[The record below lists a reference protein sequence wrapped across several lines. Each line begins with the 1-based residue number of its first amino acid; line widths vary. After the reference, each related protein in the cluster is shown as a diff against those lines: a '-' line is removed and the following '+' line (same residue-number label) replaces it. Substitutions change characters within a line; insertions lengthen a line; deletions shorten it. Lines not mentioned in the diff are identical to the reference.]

1 MPNINGN
8 TSGIRQTVLER
19 MSGLYE
25 IVTEPSQFVS
35 TELLFQMAE
44 FTQQTGREVSAYIGR
59 DGRVKDVSIGDS
71 ANVSMP
77 SMRLTRNSDRLSGV
91 RCIHTHP
98 AGDSRLSPVDMGTLK
113 SALLD
118 AMCAVGVRDGLPSSI
133 TAAFLGE
140 KDGNEFTLILDGPYP
155 VYKLP
160 HEEWLNAI
168 DDADERLFST
178 TSEVWET
185 QSERVVLVGVET
197 GQERYDTLSELAAL
211 AETSGAQVIGV
222 QRQNRLTPDKAYYV
236 GKGKAEELSRLAS
249 SLDVDLFVFNDELS
263 ATQIRNLE
271 ELLGAKVIDRTA
283 LILDIFAQRAKS
295 REGRLQVELAQHKYR
310 LSRLT
315 GKGESLSRLGGG
327 IGTRGPGEKKL
338 ESDRRR
344 IRRQVFLL
352 ESELKE
358 IAKQRSLRRSRREK
372 NAVPVI
378 AIVGYTNAGKSTL
391 LNQLSGS
398 DVLAEDK
405 LFATL
410 DPVTRCVKLPEGGD
424 VLFTDTVGFIE
435 KLPTDLVEAF
445 KSTLEEAAYADVILH
460 VVDSSSPYMREQ
472 MSTVDEVLDSIGA
485 GGKPTLTAYNKA
497 DREDSANGGQD
508 ANSVRISAL
517 NGTGIDGLL
526 LKVQG
531 LIGANDKKVTLTV
544 PYSRGDVVSLIRQK
558 GKVLSEEYSEN
569 GTVIIA
575 MLDSPSFGLIAKQLE
590 KADS

>member
-8 TSGIRQTVLER
+8 TSGIRQTVLDR
-19 MSGLYE
+19 MSALYE
-25 IVTEPSQFVS
+25 IITEPTQFAS

-44 FTQQTGREVSAYIGR
+44 FTQLIGREISVYIGR

-77 SMRLTRNSDRLSGV
+77 TMRLTRNSDRLSGI

-98 AGDSRLSPVDMGTLK
+98 KGSSRLSDVDLGTLK

-118 AMCAVGVRDGLPSSI
+118 AMCALGVIDGLPSTVS
-133 TAAFLGE
+133 AAFLGARE
-140 KDGNEFTLILDGPYP
+140 GSDYTVIVDGPYP
-155 VYKLP
+155 VYQLP
-160 HEEWLNAI
+160 HEAWLTAI
-168 DDADERLFST
+168 DDADERLYSS
-178 TSEVWET
+178 TSEVREARK
-185 QSERVVLVGVET
+185 ERVVLVGVET
-197 GQERYDTLSELAAL
+197 GQERYDTLKELEAL
-211 AETSGAQVIGV
+211 AETSGAEVIGIH
-222 QRQNRLTPDKAYYV
+222 RQNRPTPDKAYYI
-236 GKGKAEELSRLAS
+236 GKGKAEELARLAAAQ
-249 SLDVDLFVFNDELS
+249 DVDLFIFNDELS

-271 ELLGAKVIDRTA
+271 ELLGARVIDRTA

-344 IRRQVFLL
+344 IRRQIFLL

-372 NAVPVI
+372 NAVPVV

-391 LNQLSGS
+391 LNRLSGS

-410 DPVTRCVKLPEGGD
+410 DPVTRSVKLPEGGE

-460 VVDSSSPYMREQ
+460 VVDCSSPYMREQ

-485 GGKPTLTAYNKA
+485 GGKPTIISYNKT
-497 DREDSANGGQD
+497 DREDAKNGSQD
-508 ANSVRISAL
+508 NSSVHISAL
-517 NGTGIDGLL
+517 HGTGIDELL
-526 LKVQG
+526 LKVQSV
-531 LIGANDKKVTLTV
+531 IGANDKKVTLTI
-544 PYSRGDVVSLIRQK
+544 PYHRGDVVSLIRQK
-558 GKVLSEEYSEN
+558 GKVLSEEYAEE
-569 GTVIIA
+569 GTIITA
-575 MLDSPSFGLIAKQLE
+575 MLDHATAGLVTKLLE
-590 KADS
+590 RG